1 MLSNRR
7 TPCIGV
13 CSTTYG
19 DLVCRGCKRFSHEV
33 VEWNGYD
40 SDQQKRVWSR
50 LSQLQDESVRA
61 CVRVYDH
68 ARWQQVADS
77 RIDAEPNEFAPLVL
91 NVLRNVV
98 KKPMEAGLESLGLPR
113 DANSS
118 DVLRSIDREFYVRS
132 TAYYE
137 RSFRTLAL

>member
-1 MLSNRR
+1 MLSNRK

-19 DLVCRGCKRFSHEV
+19 DLVCRGCKRFSHEIV
-33 VEWNGYD
+33 DWNSYD
-40 SDQQKRVWSR
+40 LDQRKRVWSR
-50 LSQLQDESVRA
+50 LGELHHESVMA

-68 ARWQQVADS
+68 IRWRQTADLLT
-77 RIDAEPNEFAPLVL
+77 DAEPNEFAPLVL
-91 NVLRNVV
+91 RVLRNVV
-98 KKPMEAGLESLGLPR
+98 QKPMEAGLEPLGLPP

-137 RSFRTLAL
+137 RSFKTLAL

>member
-68 ARWQQVADS
+68 VRWRQVADS

>member
-1 MLSNRR
+1 MLSNRK

-19 DLVCRGCKRFSHEV
+19 DLVCRGCKRFSHEIV
-33 VEWNGYD
+33 DWNGYD
-40 SDQQKRVWSR
+40 SDQRTRVWSR
-50 LSQLQDESVRA
+50 LGQLHHESVKA

-68 ARWQQVADS
+68 IRWRQTADLLT
-77 RIDAEPNEFAPLVL
+77 DAEPNEFAPLVL
-91 NVLRNVV
+91 RVLRNVV
-98 KKPMEAGLESLGLPR
+98 QKPMEAGLEPLGLPR

-132 TAYYE
+132 TAFYE
-137 RSFRTLAL
+137 RSFKTLAL

>member
-61 CVRVYDH
+61 CVRVCDH
-68 ARWQQVADS
+68 ARWRQVADS
-77 RIDAEPNEFAPLVL
+77 RIDAEPNEVAPLVL